1 MKRLSD
7 LVVVRESPIHGKG
20 VFAKESIG
28 EGTVIGVYEGPEV
41 ERDGA
46 YVLWVECDDGSFYG
60 IEGRNEL
67 RYLNHSSSPN
77 ADFDDEELSAVRAIA
92 PGDEITLHYGDAW
105 ADAS

>member
-1 MKRLSD
+1 M
-7 LVVVRESPIHGKG
+7 RESPIHGKG

>member
-1 MKRLSD
+1 M
-7 LVVVRESPIHGKG
+7 RESPIHGKG

-28 EGTVIGVYEGPEV
+28 EGTVIGVYEGPEA

>member
-1 MKRLSD
+1 M
-7 LVVVRESPIHGKG
+7 RESPIHGKG

-77 ADFDDEELSAVRAIA
+77 SDFDDEELSAVRAIA
-92 PGDEITLHYGDAW
+92 PGDEITLHYGDTW